1 MRRTFLLALLGLAVS
16 ATVQA
21 QTAVETQRQYLS
33 GHGCDDMVQWDF
45 QCTDGRNSG
54 KWTKIGVPSCWELQ
68 GFGTYQYGMRFYGKA
83 TPEGIADEK
92 GLYKHEFTLPEAW
105 AGRQIQLVFEAAFT
119 EIRVQINGRKA
130 GNGTYQGGFTRH
142 TIDVS
147 DRVFFGK
154 KKNRLEVE
162 CLKESSVPQV
172 NLAERR
178 ADYWNFGG
186 IWRPVFI
193 ISKPAQNI
201 QRVAIDAKGDGH
213 FMADVF
219 LNRAVP
225 GATVVVD
232 FLDNNGKK
240 VATSPASPISSDCAK
255 VDCTVKDIKTWN
267 AEQPNLYTAVFTLK
281 DKQGKTLHVER
292 QKFGFRTIEYRHSY
306 PESAA
311 SRKETG
317 NHIYGCKEDGLFIN
331 GQKVIVKGANRH
343 SFRPETG
350 RTLSKQKNIED
361 VLLIKSMNMNAVR
374 LSHYPADPEFL
385 DACDSLG
392 LYVECEQP
400 GWHWPHETI
409 IGSQIVEEMVTR
421 DVNHPS
427 IIFWSNGNEGG
438 FNYELEPTFSKFD
451 PQNRVVLYPWA
462 NRNGFETKHYRSW
475 GETAEYMRQKE
486 IFMPTEFLH
495 GLYDGGHGAGLKDY
509 WKLMMSNPR
518 CAGGFLWDLM
528 DQGVVRTDL
537 ASNGSSA
544 GVPYIDCMGN
554 FGADGIVG
562 PHMEKE
568 GSFYTIREVWSPVQ
582 VSVWDVNSVT
592 IKNCYDFTNLKDCQ
606 FSYRLLNM
614 PAYGES
620 QVKVIKEG
628 KFASPDVAPGQTAQ
642 LKFGMTEADIIELTA
657 TDPHGQHIFT
667 WTHKLVWKGGNLT
680 LNTVH
685 KNTRSYTATKD
696 GDQLQI
702 QLGQYQYAFS
712 EKTGQLLAVTVGG
725 KKLSFSN
732 GPRFVAAKR
741 SDRSDD
747 GFYNH
752 DDKEGY
758 QKKTQYTEYADQG
771 AFAGFTVSDS
781 TLVANYIHGSLEK
794 VTYRFLQDG
803 GFWMNVNYYFNGVVD
818 LLGIAFDYPEQLV
831 KSKQWL
837 GKGPYRVW
845 QNRMEGPQYGVWQNQ
860 YNDPIPGESFEYPEF
875 KGYFAN
881 VDWMQLQTT
890 EGKIGIET
898 LGNKVGVYTPR
909 DGRDHLLYTLPET
922 GLSILKAIPAVRN
935 KVNTTDLNGPSAQPY
950 WSKGKGCITAILHFE

>member
-1 MRRTFLLALLGLAVS
+1 
-16 ATVQA
+16 
-21 QTAVETQRQYLS
+21 
-33 GHGCDDMVQWDF
+33 MVQWDF
-45 QCTDGRNSG
+45 FCSDGHNSG

-83 TPEGIADEK
+83 TPEGIANETGK
-92 GLYKHEFTLPEAW
+92 YKHEFTLPKEW
-105 AGRQIQLVFEAAFT
+105 NGRQIQLVFEAAFT

-130 GNGTYQGGFTRH
+130 GSGTYQGGFTRH

-147 DRVFFGK
+147 DRVFFGQ

-162 CLKESSVPQV
+162 VLKESTNPQV

-193 ISKPAQNI
+193 ISKPAKNI

-225 GATVVVD
+225 NSSVSVD
-232 FLDNNGKK
+232 IFDAKGTK
-240 VATSPASPISSDCAK
+240 VAKEQTFPVASDQAK
-255 VDCTVKDIKTWN
+255 VDFNTKGIKAWN
-267 AEQPNLYTAVFTLK
+267 AEQPHLYTAIFTLK
-281 DKQGKTLHVER
+281 DTQGNTLHVER
-292 QKFGFRTIEYRHSY
+292 QKFGFRTIEYRHQY
-306 PESAA
+306 A
-311 SRKETG
+311 G
-317 NHIYGCKEDGLFIN
+317 DKEDGLFIN
-331 GQKVIVKGANRH
+331 GQKVIVKGVNRH

-361 VLLIKSMNMNAVR
+361 VKLIKSMNMNAVR

-400 GWHWPHETI
+400 GWHWAHETI
-409 IGSQIVEEMVTR
+409 TGSKIVEEMVLR

-438 FNYELEPTFSKFD
+438 FNYELEEFFTKND
-451 PQNRVVLYPWA
+451 PQKRVVLYPWA

-475 GETAEYMRQKE
+475 GETSEYMRQKE

-495 GLYDGGHGAGLKDY
+495 GLYDGGHGAGLRDY
-509 WKLMMSNPR
+509 WRLMMSNPR

-528 DQGVVRTDL
+528 DQGVVRTDQ
-537 ASNGSSA
+537 NGI
-544 GVPYIDCMGN
+544 IDCVGN

-582 VSVWDVNSVT
+582 WKYLDSGKIT
-592 IKNCYDFTNLKDCQ
+592 IENCYNFINLKDCK
-606 FSYRLLNM
+606 FTYKLLQM
-614 PAYGES
+614 PEYGKTD
-620 QVKVIKEG
+620 VKVIKEG
-628 KFASPDVAPGQTAQ
+628 KFESPDAAPGQRVQ
-642 LKFGMTEADIIELTA
+642 LALPRNYLEADAIQLTA
-657 TDPHGQHIFT
+657 IDPNGQEIFT
-667 WTHKLVWKGGNLT
+667 WSYKFRMRVGNLNRKA
-680 LNTVH
+680 LRENTQQ
-685 KNTRSYTATKD
+685 YTYTED
-696 GDQLQI
+696 GDQL
-702 QLGQYQYAFS
+702 LVKNDNRQYTFS
-712 EKTGQLLAVTVGG
+712 KKTGMLMGVSVDG
-725 KKLSFSN
+725 KKISFSN

-752 DDKEGY
+752 DDKQAEK
-758 QKKTQYTEYADQG
+758 KKTQYTEYADQG
-771 AFAGFTVSDS
+771 AFAGFTFSDS
-781 TLVANYIHGSLEK
+781 TLVANYQHGSLEK
-794 VTYRFLQDG
+794 VTWRFLQDG
-803 GFWMNVNYYFNGVVD
+803 GAYMDVDYYFNGVVD
-818 LLGIAFDYPEQLV
+818 LFGVCFDYPEQMV
-831 KSKQWL
+831 KRKTWV

-845 QNRMEGPQYGVWQNQ
+845 QNRMEGPQYGLWSND
-860 YNDPIPGESFEYPEF
+860 YNDPIPGETFEYPEF
-875 KGYFAN
+875 KGYFSN
-881 VDWMQLQTT
+881 VSWMKLETT
-890 EGKIGIET
+890 EGQLGIEGIN
-898 LGNKVGVYTPR
+898 LKVGVYTPR
-909 DGRDHLLYTLPET
+909 DGRDHILYTLPET
-922 GLSILKAIPAVRN
+922 GIAILRAIPAVRN

-950 WSKGKGCITAILHFE
+950 WSKGKGNINAILRFE

>member
-1 MRRTFLLALLGLAVS
+1 M
-16 ATVQA
+16 QA
-21 QTAVETQRQYLS
+21 QQSVETQRQYLS

-68 GFGTYQYGMRFYGKA
+68 GFGTYQYGMRFYGKEK
-83 TPEGIADEK
+83 PEGIADEH
-92 GLYKHEFTLPEAW
+92 GLYKHEFTLPQEW
-105 AGRQIQLVFEAAFT
+105 AGRQILLVFEAAFT

-142 TIDVS
+142 TMDVS
-147 DRVFFGK
+147 DRVYFGNK
-154 KKNRLEVE
+154 TNRLEVE
-162 CLKESSVPQV
+162 VLKESTNPKV

-219 LNRAVP
+219 LNLALP
-225 GATVVVD
+225 GSSVSVD
-232 FLDNNGKK
+232 ILDAKGK
-240 VATSPASPISSDCAK
+240 VAGKGAPLSISSDQAR
-255 VDCTVKDIKTWN
+255 VDFTVKNPKTWN
-267 AEQPNLYTAVFTLK
+267 AETPNLYTAVFTLK
-281 DKQGKTLHVER
+281 DANGKTLHIER
-292 QKFGFRTIEYRHSY
+292 QKFGFRTIEYRHQY
-306 PESAA
+306 N
-311 SRKETG
+311 G
-317 NHIYGCKEDGLFIN
+317 DKEDGVFIN
-331 GQKVIVKGANRH
+331 GQKVIFKGANRH

-409 IGSQIVEEMVTR
+409 TGSQIVEEMVTR

-438 FNYELEPTFSKFD
+438 FNYELEPVFTQFD
-451 PQNRVVLYPWA
+451 PQQRVVLYPWA

-475 GETAEYMRQKE
+475 GETADYMRQKE

-528 DQGVVRTDL
+528 DQGVVRTDR
-537 ASNGSSA
+537 NNI
-544 GVPYIDCMGN
+544 VDCMGN

-568 GSFYTIREVWSPVQ
+568 GSFYTIKEVWSPVQ
-582 VSVWDVNSVT
+582 WKYYDSGK
-592 IKNCYDFTNLKDCQ
+592 IYIQNCYNFTNLKDCK
-606 FSYRLLNM
+606 FTYKLLQM
-614 PAYGES
+614 PAYGQSEM
-620 QVKVIKEG
+620 KVLQEG
-628 KFASPDVAPGQTAQ
+628 KFSSGNVAPGETTQFTVP
-642 LKFGMTEADIIELTA
+642 KSEADVIQLTA
-657 TDPHGQHIFT
+657 IDPHGQEIFT
-667 WTHKLVWKGGNLT
+667 WSYKLASNYKDSNLIKKN
-680 LNTVH
+680 LR
-685 KNTRSYTATKD
+685 KNTQRYTVQED
-696 GDQLQI
+696 NRQLQV
-702 QLGQYQYAFS
+702 QSDNRQYTFCK
-712 EKTGQLLAVTVGG
+712 KTGRLMSVSVDGR
-725 KKLSFSN
+725 KLSFSN

-741 SDRSDD
+741 SDRSQD

-752 DDKEGY
+752 DDSKAF
-758 QKKTQYTEYADQG
+758 QKKTQYTEYKDQG
-771 AFAGFTVSDS
+771 AFAGFTMSDS
-781 TLVANYIHGSLEK
+781 TLVANYQHGSINTVEW
-794 VTYRFLQDG
+794 RFLADG
-803 GFWMNVNYYFNGVVD
+803 GLHMNVDYYFNGVVD
-818 LLGIAFDYPEQLV
+818 LMGICFDYPESMV
-831 KSKQWL
+831 KSKQWV

-845 QNRMEGPQYGVWQNQ
+845 QNRMEGPQYSYWQNN

-875 KGYFAN
+875 KGYFSK
-881 VDWMQLQTT
+881 VSWMQLQTT
-890 EGKIGIET
+890 EGKIGLE
-898 LGNKVGVYTPR
+898 LPGEKVGIYTPR

-922 GLSILKAIPAVRN
+922 GISILKAIPAVRN

-950 WSKGKGCITAILHFE
+950 WAKGKGHINAILRFE